1 MWKGE
6 SFYINLHNDNLLTV
20 SLLPFISCQCFSRQD
35 SLVRHHRLLHE
46 KSKEKPKRLSGS
58 TKKKSAKD
66 TNRGHSIQQSTP
78 APSSSSPSS
87 VPYDSQMM
95 NRWQSIGQSTSTA
108 SSFDGEDED
117 ISISEETSIF
127 STFSSNFGGHGPRR
141 NTVSNMETMTRQ
153 DEFQC
158 SFPRVFDDS
167 LNPATSHWAAQLHQP
182 HPFEM
187 PHLEPTTNFIDVK
200 SLHPQ
205 QLHQH
210 LSISPLPSQFLDS
223 STSSSNATPSDQN
236 NLPIL
241 SLLQQSSSDATMA
254 TPSFDWSSLIHGT
267 IGGETNEASETSLL
281 PFSKSA
287 SDKSLNATLSRGPEA
302 QDNSC
307 FPSPSIHALGSL
319 FPTVE
324 PQLSFTL
331 GLTSNDNNNITQQ
344 LQQSSGTVNL
354 ASLDLPV
361 HPNLNISF
369 PADLQM
375 SAENWDNLMR
385 CLTMMATRQA
395 DATKSS

>member
-1 MWKGE
+1 MME
-6 SFYINLHNDNLLTV
+6 R
-20 SLLPFISCQCFSRQD
+20 RQ
-35 SLVRHHRLLHE
+35 
-46 KSKEKPKRLSGS
+46 
-58 TKKKSAKD
+58 
-66 TNRGHSIQQSTP
+66 
-78 APSSSSPSS
+78 S
-87 VPYDSQMM
+87 V
-95 NRWQSIGQSTSTA
+95 GQSTSAA
-108 SSFDGEDED
+108 SSFDEEDED
-117 ISISEETSIF
+117 MMSISEETS
-127 STFSSNFGGHGPRR
+127 TFSSFSPFGGHGPRR
-141 NTVSNMETMTRQ
+141 NTVSNMETMSHQ

-187 PHLEPTTNFIDVK
+187 PHLEPTTNFMDVK

-210 LSISPLPSQFLDS
+210 LSISQLPTQFFDS
-223 STSSSNATPSDQN
+223 SASSNASPSDHN
-236 NLPIL
+236 DIPLL
-241 SLLQQSSSDATMA
+241 SLLQQGSNDTTMA

-267 IGGETNEASETSLL
+267 MGGDLNVTGESSSLL
-281 PFSKSA
+281 PFNKSA

-302 QDNSC
+302 HDNSC
-307 FPSPSIHALGSL
+307 FPSPSIHALNKM

-324 PQLSFTL
+324 PPV
-331 GLTSNDNNNITQQ
+331 TSTPGVASSNTNTIITQQ
-344 LQQSSGTVNL
+344 LQQSNGTVNL
-354 ASLDLPV
+354 ASLGLPV
-361 HPNLNISF
+361 HPNLNINL